1 MGLNI
6 RVIAPDGLIW
16 NTPVQEVVLPSTT
29 GQIGIMEGHAPLITA
44 LEIGV
49 LRIKVDQRWKP
60 ILALGGFATIKN
72 DKVTVLVSGIE
83 EVAKENYDE
92 AQTILRQATENLSL
106 AQTIKE
112 KIEASQ
118 NLKRA
123 AARLQAYQFL
133 N

>member
-29 GQIGIMEGHAPLITA
+29 GQIGILEGHAPLITA

-49 LRIKVDQRWKP
+49 LRIKVDQAWKP

-72 DKVTVLVSGIE
+72 DEVTVLVSGIE

-92 AQTILRQATENLSL
+92 AQNILRNATESLSL
-106 AQTIKE
+106 AQTTKE

>member
-1 MGLNI
+1 MSLNI

-16 NTPVQEVVLPSTT
+16 NTPIDEVVLPSTT
-29 GQIGIMEGHAPLITA
+29 GQVGILEGHAPLITA

-49 LRIKVDQRWKP
+49 LRIKVEQIWKP
-60 ILALGGFATIKN
+60 IIALGGFATIKN
-72 DKVTVLVSGIE
+72 DEVTVLVSGIE
-83 EVAKENYDE
+83 EVVKEKYDE
-92 AQTILRQATENLSL
+92 AQTILSKATENLSL
-106 AQTIKE
+106 ANTTKE

-123 AARLQAYQFL
+123 VARLQAYQFL

>member
-29 GQIGIMEGHAPLITA
+29 GQIGILEGHAPLITA

-49 LRIKVDQRWKP
+49 LRIKVDQTWKP

-72 DKVTVLVSGIE
+72 DEVTVLVSGIE
-83 EVAKENYDE
+83 EVVKENYDK
-92 AQTILRQATENLSL
+92 AQDILRQATENLSI
-106 AQTIKE
+106 AQTTKE

>member
-29 GQIGIMEGHAPLITA
+29 GQIGILEGHAPLITA

-49 LRIKVDQRWKP
+49 LRIKVDQTWKP

-72 DKVTVLVSGIE
+72 DEVTVLVSGIE

-92 AQTILRQATENLSL
+92 AQNILRNATESLSL
-106 AQTIKE
+106 AQTTKE